1 MAKFAFAEY
10 LRRDVQD
17 HVLGLVE
24 VVGKDRLL
32 GAVRHPN
39 SRGGVKSFHGQLRDP
54 QLEQV
59 KEALAAAT
67 S

>member
-1 MAKFAFAEY
+1 MAT
-10 LRRDVQD
+10 
-17 HVLGLVE
+17 E
-24 VVGKDRLL
+24 VAGRDRLL
-32 GAVRHPN
+32 VFVRHPN
-39 SRGGVKSFHGQLRDP
+39 SRGGVKSFLGQLPDA